1 MSGASCYSCGLQ
13 VIYSEKVITRVDP
26 RILSL
31 LALFLIQLILGAGTS
46 ARADTCFTPEEA
58 LSSLGPYEHVLS
70 SQHFAVHFDVDESQG
85 VVQQRVEEL
94 LAWLEESL
102 EVMTNDLGFYPPEL
116 INDYQLLVAV
126 EHLPSPT
133 TGAFTS
139 LTSCGLSGEMAYMV
153 LNAQWFSDDQK
164 LKSLAPHELFHAI
177 QVRYAYEPFWGEADG
192 PNRWWVEASAAYMEW
207 VVYPELDERQKEH
220 ALQWTREPWR
230 ALQSHDSS
238 GFQYGAWLLAAS
250 IEESLASGEW
260 HQELW
265 DGFLGRDDLNVI
277 EDLDSILSV
286 SDSSFAAEYGLFIER
301 AATMDFDF
309 SEDLDT
315 PAAVWDA
322 GEGGLVASHSAAEL
336 PIDAIILATSS
347 PPAPQ
352 TLGTSYVRV
361 GAPDS
366 AQALRIDVETLPDS
380 TGSSRAFELRLIAIE
395 ESEAGLTHHLDLVPR
410 VGSAGTEAGSILL
423 DSFGGTYQ
431 SLIIAASPTLPSTDG
446 DNASWSYSLSLIE
459 AQGGVGFI
467 AVDGPGTLGGC
478 ESCSQV
484 SSDPSSRRARM
495 TLALLGL
502 CLLVARRREGRPSRL

>member
-1 MSGASCYSCGLQ
+1 MR
-13 VIYSEKVITRVDP
+13 TRANLLTLSFLTCC
-26 RILSL
+26 LSL
-31 LALFLIQLILGAGTS
+31 IILGAGTS

-58 LSSLGPYEHVLS
+58 LDSLGPYDQVRS
-70 SQHFAVHFDVDESQG
+70 SQHFAVHFNVDESQG
-85 VVQQRVEEL
+85 VTQQRVEEL
-94 LAWLEESL
+94 LAWFEESL
-102 EVMTNDLGFYPPEL
+102 EVMTSELGFYPPEL

-126 EHLPSPT
+126 ERLPSPT

-139 LTSCGLSGEMAYMV
+139 LTSCGLSGEMAYIV
-153 LNAQWFSDDQK
+153 LNTQWFSDDQK

-177 QVRYAYEPFWGEADG
+177 QVRYAFEPFWGEDDS

-207 VVYPELDERQKEH
+207 VVYPELDKRQKDH

-265 DGFLGRDDLNVI
+265 DGFLGKEELDVI
-277 EDLDSILSV
+277 DDLDSVLGEN
-286 SDSSFAAEYGLFIER
+286 DTSFATEYGLFIER
-301 AATMDFDF
+301 AATMAFDF

-322 GEGGLVASHSAAEL
+322 GQGGLVASHSASEL

-361 GAPDS
+361 DAPDA
-366 AQALRIDVETLPDS
+366 AQALRLDVETLPDS
-380 TGSSRAFELRLIAIE
+380 TGRSRAFELRLIAIE
-395 ESEAGLTHHLDLVPR
+395 EGEAGLTHHLDLAPR

-423 DSFGGTYQ
+423 DSFGGAYQ

-446 DNASWSYSLSLIE
+446 DSASWSYSLSLIE

-467 AVDGPGTLGGC
+467 AVDGPGTVGGC

-484 SSDPSSRRARM
+484 STGPSTRRM
-495 TLALLGL
+495 HLPLVLLGL
-502 CLLVARRREGRPSRL
+502 CLLVARRREGRRSRL